1 MEENEKKLDEMFGT
15 NAQRP
20 AEYAGAQPEHGR
32 KHMKEKHRREKKQTR
47 ASGMPENDW
56 TDSPIRKSREM
67 RVGCLGGMMYFVF
80 VVSVSVI
87 LACLSWMAASD
98 VLALNKPE
106 ITAVVTLDESVFTQR
121 EETSTD
127 ENGNPVTKTISVA
140 DIDYVADQ
148 LKSEGLISYKSLFK
162 LFCKISDAEEKLD
175 PGSYELSTAFD
186 YRALVKKMNQGSGAA
201 VTVTIT
207 FPEGFTMD
215 QIFRRLEENN
225 VSTYENLM
233 AAAADFSYNYT
244 FLEGADSGEAVR
256 LEGYLFPDTYE
267 FFAFMEPSSAIGK
280 FLDNYKLRITD
291 EMKQAAEE
299 RGMTMREVL
308 IVASMIEKEAANDE
322 ERAKIAS
329 VIYNRLQSGMALQ
342 IDATADYAMLL
353 AGRGDEKET
362 DYTIDSPY
370 NTYQVT
376 GLPAGPICNP
386 GLASIQAALS
396 PESTSYYYYALDTET
411 MTHRFF
417 ADYNSHQQ
425 FVDTQNYN

>member
-1 MEENEKKLDEMFGT
+1 MSENEKKFDEMFGT
-15 NAQRP
+15 NAQHP
-20 AEYAGAQPEHGR
+20 AEDTGALS
-32 KHMKEKHRREKKQTR
+32 KHKKKHTKEKQRRGNQSMNP
-47 ASGMPENDW
+47 SGLSENAWD
-56 TDSPIRKSREM
+56 DSPIRKSREM

-87 LACLSWMAASD
+87 LACLGWMAASD
-98 VLALNKPE
+98 VLALNKPNV
-106 ITAVVTLDESVFTQR
+106 TAVITLDDSVFTQR
-121 EETSTD
+121 EVETTD
-127 ENGNPVTKTISVA
+127 GNGNPVTKTISIA

-162 LFCKISDAEEKLD
+162 FFCKISNAEEKLD
-175 PGSYELSTAFD
+175 PGSYELSTDFD

-201 VTVTIT
+201 VTVKIT
-207 FPEGFTMD
+207 FPEGFTME

-233 AAAADFSYNYT
+233 AAAANFSYNYT
-244 FLEGADSGEAVR
+244 FLEGAESGDAER

-291 EMKQAAEE
+291 EMIQAAED

-342 IDATADYAMLL
+342 IDATVDYAMTL
-353 AGRGDEKET
+353 AGRGDEEET

-386 GLASIQAALS
+386 GLASIQAALA
-396 PESTSYYYYALDTET
+396 PESTGYYYYALDTESK
-411 MTHRFF
+411 THQFF

-425 FVDTQNYN
+425 FVATQVYN